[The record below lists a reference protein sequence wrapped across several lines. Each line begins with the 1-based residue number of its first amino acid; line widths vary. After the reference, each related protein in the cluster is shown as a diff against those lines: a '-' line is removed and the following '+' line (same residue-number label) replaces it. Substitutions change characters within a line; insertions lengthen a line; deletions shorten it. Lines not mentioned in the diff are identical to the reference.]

1 MTAVLP
7 HLSVEKENKAV
18 EKSPLFLIVENP
30 PFFSTAAV
38 EPPSLLFSA
47 FSPFFHSF
55 FSYECCF

>member
-1 MTAVLP
+1 MKVVPPQFL
-7 HLSVEKENKAV
+7 VEKENKAV
-18 EKSPLFLIVENP
+18 EKSPLFLIVEKP